1 MRYKE
6 FFELYLGHSLED
18 NEVEKQGIIHRS
30 LSKAVNDCCPGM
42 TLNFTR
48 LENTSIEHIVQEEI
62 LHHHLEAIPASHLV
76 FYFPEF
82 TTQGNLHVYSHE
94 IPFLNLRK
102 SPGLALVML
111 ESESHLDLSISDI
124 IVPSWPIFVLV
135 LSLSWAIGILGW
147 SLESFTN
154 AEEFPRP
161 FIRGMFEGF
170 WWAIITMTTVG
181 YGDKSPKSILARI
194 LCVLWILA
202 GAVLLSLF
210 TANMTSIIT
219 ANRINENG
227 DTMGKKIGVVNMEDF
242 VETELNLGAQL
253 VKFDKVQLALEALKE
268 KTIERLLFP
277 HYLDLL
283 FLMEDKHFA
292 SLLSGLH
299 IAKVF
304 DNPFQIGMVLSHR
317 NKSFIR
323 ENIFYTCLEI
333 RTWQF
338 SKEFQYDYSV
348 IADNFG
354 ENKAFNTESTL
365 KVLYVILGIIGFM
378 IIVGVVFDL
387 VNYCH
392 AKKNKDLK
400 SDNSGVS
407 SQDSHGN
414 STFALRKV

>member
-1 MRYKE
+1 MSKSLLYPYLLYLLALHSSFLFKFGVWGESVVSKEECDKIGGVEVRYKE

-147 SLESFTN
+147 SLVSKCLSMIVSLSGSVFLSVFVSACVIHFLSFFFQESFTN

-181 YGDKSPKSILARI
+181 
-194 LCVLWILA
+194 
-202 GAVLLSLF
+202 
-210 TANMTSIIT
+210 
-219 ANRINENG
+219 
-227 DTMGKKIGVVNMEDF
+227 
-242 VETELNLGAQL
+242 
-253 VKFDKVQLALEALKE
+253 
-268 KTIERLLFP
+268 
-277 HYLDLL
+277 
-283 FLMEDKHFA
+283 
-292 SLLSGLH
+292 
-299 IAKVF
+299 
-304 DNPFQIGMVLSHR
+304 
-317 NKSFIR
+317 
-323 ENIFYTCLEI
+323 
-333 RTWQF
+333 
-338 SKEFQYDYSV
+338 
-348 IADNFG
+348 
-354 ENKAFNTESTL
+354 
-365 KVLYVILGIIGFM
+365 
-378 IIVGVVFDL
+378 
-387 VNYCH
+387 
-392 AKKNKDLK
+392 
-400 SDNSGVS
+400 
-407 SQDSHGN
+407 
-414 STFALRKV
+414 